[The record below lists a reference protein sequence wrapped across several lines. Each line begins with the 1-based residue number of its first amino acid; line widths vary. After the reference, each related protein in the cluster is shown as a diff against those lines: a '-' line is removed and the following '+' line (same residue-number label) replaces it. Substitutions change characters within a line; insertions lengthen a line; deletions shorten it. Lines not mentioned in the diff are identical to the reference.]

1 MPLQIIEGMSS
12 RKRRPNWTDQEC
24 VLLAQLMQER
34 KDIIRGKCS
43 TGVSIQDK
51 RQAWEE
57 IAQAINNAFPQIQ
70 RTVSDCNKKWE
81 NLLAKSREEIK
92 RQKRQAG
99 AGEGLSLEHLSTVT
113 KLVISV
119 MNLSD
124 ILQHDSEDSPTVQ
137 MMDNQ
142 QNSCDKDG
150 HDHTI
155 GERFA
160 DKHQLT
166 DLELPAYAADLAAS
180 PPEQKLTAFTNIP
193 KSLAVQFSTPRSAI
207 FSASGGQSDSP
218 CSVSTPSAN
227 CTTLQE
233 RMDLEMSVLKRQEA
247 VLKLQEEYYTLK
259 IKLLKKQVEDPST
272 KD

>member
-24 VLLAQLMQER
+24 LLLAQLMQER

-92 RQKRQAG
+92 RQKRQAS
-99 AGEGLSLEHLSTVT
+99 AGEGLSLEQLSTVT

-124 ILQHDSEDSPTVQ
+124 ILQQDREDSPTLQ
-137 MMDNQ
+137 LMENQ
-142 QNSCDKDG
+142 QNSCDKNG
-150 HDHTI
+150 SDHTV

-166 DLELPAYAADLAAS
+166 DLELPACASDVATS

-193 KSLAVQFSTPRSAI
+193 KSLAVQFSTPCSTV
-207 FSASGGQSDSP
+207 FTASGDQPGSP
-218 CSVSTPSAN
+218 CSTSTPSVH

-233 RMDLEMSVLKRQEA
+233 RMDLEMSVLRRQEA

-259 IKLLKKQVEDPST
+259 IKLMKKQVEDPPL